1 MRRLLWPAVST
12 LLMLAVLL
20 SLGAWQLQRLAWKQ
34 DILRQIAQAEAL
46 PAIDLPANPST
57 FAKVRLVGR
66 FGDHWA
72 LYGSE
77 GRDTAAG
84 PVLGAQLLG
93 VLQRPGG
100 VPVLVMLGWVPGVD
114 VHPPAGPAVVEGFIR
129 PGETAGWFAATDNP
143 MAGRYYTLNPTAIG
157 AGLGYAEVAPYVLV
171 AMAPQA
177 GGSQTVGPQPARNL
191 PRPPNDHFGYALTW
205 FSFAVIL
212 LVIFGLHARKVLRA

>member
-1 MRRLLWPAVST
+1 MRRLLWPTVST

-20 SLGAWQLQRLAWKQ
+20 SLGVWQLQRLTWKQ
-34 DILRQIAQAEAL
+34 GILRQIAQAEAL
-46 PAIDLPANPST
+46 PAIDMPANPSI
-57 FAKVRLVGR
+57 FAKVRLAGR

-77 GRDTAAG
+77 GRDTATG

-93 VLQRPGG
+93 VLQRPGDT
-100 VPVLVMLGWVPGVD
+100 PVLVMLGWVPGVD
-114 VHPPAGPAVVEGFIR
+114 AHPPAGPAVVEGFIR

-143 MAGRYYTLNPTAIG
+143 KAGRYYTLNPSAIG

-171 AMAPQA
+171 AMGPSAA
-177 GGSQTVGPQPARNL
+177 ANLPQPARNL

-212 LVIFGLHARKVLRA
+212 LVIFGLHVRKVLRA